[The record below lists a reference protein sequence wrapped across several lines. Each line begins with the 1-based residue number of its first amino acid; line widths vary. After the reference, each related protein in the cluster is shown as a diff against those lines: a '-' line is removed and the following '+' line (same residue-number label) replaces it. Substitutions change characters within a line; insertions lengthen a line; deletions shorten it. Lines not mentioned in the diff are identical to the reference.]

1 MTVTTA
7 AAPQAPSTAR
17 PRNVGRP
24 PAPTR
29 PAPNHPEPTGPR
41 PRAPRATVREPAG
54 EVVTRTPLTGAE
66 RRQWDRLHFQ
76 TALSLRQRRR
86 KTASESRSRS
96 RSRSRSG
103 STIVE
108 ALPGSRDLP
117 DPRRYAAGIV
127 TAAAE
132 ALSGHR
138 PVDHLARWT
147 TPEMFQALA
156 RRAGLALR
164 LLGTEPGR
172 PRPRARSVR
181 TQITLSGNCEAAILL
196 DDGSQVRAAAALL
209 VPHHGRWVMSTLE
222 IG

>member
-1 MTVTTA
+1 MTAVTAVTA
-7 AAPQAPSTAR
+7 AAPPAPGVTQPLPAGKSS
-17 PRNVGRP
+17 
-24 PAPTR
+24 APTR
-29 PAPNHPEPTGPR
+29 PAPGRPEPTGPQ
-41 PRAPRATVREPAG
+41 PRVPRTAVGVPAG
-54 EVVTRTPLTGAE
+54 EVVPRTPMAGAE
-66 RRQWDRLHFQ
+66 RRQWDRLRFQ
-76 TALSLRQRRR
+76 TELSLRQQRKRRR
-86 KTASESRSRS
+86 KKTLSRSEPA
-96 RSRSRSG
+96 
-103 STIVE
+103 TAE
-108 ALPGSRDLP
+108 ALPDSRDLP
-117 DPRRYAAGIV
+117 DPRRPAAGSV
-127 TAAAE
+127 TAAAA

-172 PRPRARSVR
+172 PRPRVCSIH

-209 VPHHGRWVMSTLE
+209 VPHRGRWVMSTLE

>member
-1 MTVTTA
+1 MTTPTASADIATT
-7 AAPQAPSTAR
+7 PPTASISR
-17 PRNVGRP
+17 PLRTTRR
-24 PAPTR
+24 R
-29 PAPNHPEPTGPR
+29 PAPRRPEPTGPR
-41 PRAPRATVREPAG
+41 TRTPGTATRTPAG
-54 EVVTRTPLTGAE
+54 EIVPHAPATNAE

-76 TALSLRQRRR
+76 TALSLRQQRMRQLK
-86 KTASESRSRS
+86 KTVSKVA
-96 RSRSRSG
+96 
-103 STIVE
+103 E
-108 ALPGSRDLP
+108 ALPDSRRPP
-117 DPRRYAAGIV
+117 DPRRHAASIV

-156 RRAGLALR
+156 RRAGLAMR
-164 LLGTEPGR
+164 LLGSEPSR
-172 PRPRARSVR
+172 PRPRACSVR

>member
-1 MTVTTA
+1 MTATTA
-7 AAPQAPSTAR
+7 AAPSAPGTTRSR
-17 PRNVGRP
+17 PAGKTPV
-24 PAPTR
+24 PAR
-29 PAPNHPEPTGPR
+29 PAPSRPEPTGPR
-41 PRAPRATVREPAG
+41 PHALKAAVREPAG
-54 EVVTRTPLTGAE
+54 EVVARTPLTGAE

-76 TALSLRQRRR
+76 TALSLRQQRMRQLK
-86 KTASESRSRS
+86 KTVSKVA
-96 RSRSRSG
+96 
-103 STIVE
+103 E
-108 ALPGSRDLP
+108 ALPDSRRPP
-117 DPRRYAAGIV
+117 DPRRHAASIV

-156 RRAGLALR
+156 RRAGLAMR
-164 LLGTEPGR
+164 LLGSEPSR
-172 PRPRARSVR
+172 PRPRACSVH